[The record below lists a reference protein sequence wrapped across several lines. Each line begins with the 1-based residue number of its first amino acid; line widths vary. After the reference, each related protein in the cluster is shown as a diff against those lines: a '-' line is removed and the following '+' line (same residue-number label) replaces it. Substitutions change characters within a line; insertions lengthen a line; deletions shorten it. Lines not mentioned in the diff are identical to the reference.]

1 MFKNSAGSLKGVA
14 AALLLAAVAGGALIA
29 GCDIPTALPIVEQRW
44 ALMAAETALGVEELL
59 PDGAIS
65 LVDDT
70 ASGTGSRLLAPGSA
84 ADGAP
89 DLSCEPAGVAGE
101 VVSGEDSITVSAEP
115 LCETWTLEEL
125 CPACSAGQPLA
136 AIATERQQTWRLPP
150 EVVSV
155 RISGGTVLLSL
166 DHDLDFAPVRA
177 GELELSAVS
186 IGAGAGQERELL
198 SWKLDRDLDPGT
210 PLTLALDFSRNP
222 VTVNGGLRLRFA
234 IATDPDPAAPP
245 VPDLTR
251 VIRARAHVQSV
262 TIDSAVVRLDE
273 QEVAGEEEFDLGD
286 QNDVDELVDRIRQGT
301 ATVTLVNDFP
311 VRVSGTIM
319 LGDTTK
325 PVEVVPRGTTEVA
338 VSYTRAELQELLS
351 GPVSYAWN
359 ATVTTDGEQTVDAS
373 MQLAVRVSIDI
384 TLRTEPEE

>member
-44 ALMAAETALGVEELL
+44 ALTAAETTLGVEELL

-89 DLSCEPAGVAGE
+89 DVSCEPAGVAGE
-101 VVSGEDSITVSAEP
+101 VVSGADSITVSAEP
-115 LCETWTLEEL
+115 LCVTWTLEEL

-198 SWKLDRDLDPGT
+198 SWKLDRDLDRGT
-210 PLTLALDFSRNP
+210 PVTLALDFGRNP
-222 VTVNGGLRLRFA
+222 VTVSGGLRLRFA

-286 QNDVDELVDRIRQGT
+286 QSDVDELVDRIRQGT
-301 ATVTLVNDFP
+301 ATVTLINDFP
-311 VRVSGTIM
+311 VRVSGTIT
-319 LGDTTK
+319 LGDTTRQ
-325 PVEVVPRGTTEVA
+325 VEVAPRGTTEVTI
-338 VSYTRAELQELLS
+338 SYTRAELQELLS
-351 GPVSYAWN
+351 GPVTYAWN
-359 ATVTTDGEQTVDAS
+359 GTVTTDGEQTVDS
-373 MQLAVRVSIDI
+373 GMQITVRVSIDI

>member
-1 MFKNSAGSLKGVA
+1 M
-14 AALLLAAVAGGALIA
+14 
-29 GCDIPTALPIVEQRW
+29 
-44 ALMAAETALGVEELL
+44 
-59 PDGAIS
+59 
-65 LVDDT
+65 
-70 ASGTGSRLLAPGSA
+70 
-84 ADGAP
+84 
-89 DLSCEPAGVAGE
+89 AGE
-101 VVSGEDSITVSAEP
+101 VVSGVDSITVSAEP
-115 LCETWTLEEL
+115 LCVTWTLEEL

-186 IGAGAGQERELL
+186 IGAGAAPERELL

-210 PLTLALDFSRNP
+210 PVTLALDFSRNP
-222 VTVNGGLRLRFA
+222 VTVSGGLRLRFA

-286 QNDVDELVDRIRQGT
+286 QSDVDELVGRISS
-301 ATVTLVNDFP
+301 
-311 VRVSGTIM
+311 RVPLPSPSSTTSRCGCRVPSCSGT
-319 LGDTTK
+319 
-325 PVEVVPRGTTEVA
+325 PRSRSRWCRGAPPRWRSPTPA
-338 VSYTRAELQELLS
+338 RSCS
-351 GPVSYAWN
+351 SC
-359 ATVTTDGEQTVDAS
+359 
-373 MQLAVRVSIDI
+373 
-384 TLRTEPEE
+384 